1 MAALVADGV
10 EAGRLTA
17 VGYGMEKPVADN
29 STEAGR
35 AKNRRVIAHAQ
46 AEVETIEMKK
56 SKKKP
61 APPATP

>member
-1 MAALVADGV
+1 M
-10 EAGRLTA
+10 
-17 VGYGMEKPVADN
+17 ADN
-29 STEAGR
+29 TTEAGR

-56 SKKKP
+56 RKKP